1 MPFSGNVMFEQK
13 PATNSEKDRSQT
25 IMILS
30 GLAVLVVLV
39 LIIAVTSL
47 GRRPLHT
54 DVTLAGSPEFD
65 SYAPNIT
72 IGNIEKK
79 TGVRLNSQYARIL
92 CTLQN
97 TGDQVLAAVQ
107 LRAAIIGTGGQLIRE
122 KIFMPVPNVRA
133 TLGPNQTMNID
144 VSVEPVPDP
153 SEIME
158 MTIELHGLK
167 LK

>member
-1 MPFSGNVMFEQK
+1 MFEQQ
-13 PATNSEKDRSQT
+13 PAAKSEKDRSQA

-30 GLAVLVVLV
+30 GLAVLAVIV

-47 GRRPLHT
+47 GRRPSHT
-54 DVTLAGSPEFD
+54 DVALAGSPEFD
-65 SYAPNIT
+65 SYASNIT
-72 IGNIEKK
+72 IGSIEKK
-79 TGVRLNSQYARIL
+79 TGVRLNSRYARIL

-97 TGDQVLAAVQ
+97 TGDRVLAGVQ

-122 KIFMPVPNVRA
+122 KTFMPVPNVRD

-144 VSVEPVPDP
+144 LSVEPVPDP
-153 SEIME
+153 SEIMD
-158 MTIELHGLK
+158 MTIEINGLK